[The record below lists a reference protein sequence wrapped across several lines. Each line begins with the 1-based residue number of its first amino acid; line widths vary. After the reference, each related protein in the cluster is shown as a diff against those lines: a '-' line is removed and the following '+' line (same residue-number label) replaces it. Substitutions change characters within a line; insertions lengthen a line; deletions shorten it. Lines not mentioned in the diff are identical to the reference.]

1 MVAKDKSGKSEAPRT
16 VRQRIDAVRDRLSD
30 KARTLPENKSNPVAN
45 IVLADIALRGGGM
58 LLRRAVEKG
67 ILTIRYD
74 HGRAK
79 RLIKDR
85 TLGQT
90 LVSTALA
97 KVATRSVPGA
107 IVIGGGLV
115 AKALFDRAKRNEQK
129 PDDDAAQEPD
139 SAA

>member
-1 MVAKDKSGKSEAPRT
+1 MVAKDESGKSKTPRSA
-16 VRQRIDAVRDRLSD
+16 RQRIDAVRQRLTD
-30 KARTLPENKSNPVAN
+30 KARTLPETRTNPVAN

-85 TLGQT
+85 TLAQT
-90 LVSTALA
+90 LVSTTLA
-97 KVATRSVPGA
+97 RVATRSVPGA
-107 IVIGGGLV
+107 IVIGGGLL
-115 AKALFDRAKRNEQK
+115 AKALYDRARRNNEK
-129 PDDDAAQEPD
+129 PDDDTAEDQSP
-139 SAA
+139 S